1 MNLQKYLRVCIFRYV
16 YLKNNL
22 TKTNIISQMKR
33 SYYQNTITN
42 FLKEE
47 TNSIFGQLA
56 KNHQHDLDEL
66 QKNAWLKQ
74 IQFLKSELVD
84 IEGNIYFEFSI
95 PRMGKRVDNILII
108 RDFIFIIEFKV
119 GDFHYTQDAQY
130 QTIDYCLDLKTFTK
144 AVTTKQLFQFWL
156 QPMRQILR
164 MM

>member
-108 RDFIFIIEFKV
+108 RDFIFIMNLRLAIFIIHK
-119 GDFHYTQDAQY
+119 
-130 QTIDYCLDLKTFTK
+130 
-144 AVTTKQLFQFWL
+144 
-156 QPMRQILR
+156 MRNIKP
-164 MM
+164 